1 MRKLYLFLFTLI
13 YINVNAQDTITIKHS
28 NYKTTYSKSLNY
40 PIVVE
45 WWETTKKS
53 YCPEKLIRSNDFKP
67 DPNLKGYTDI
77 GKYYITINKL
87 QKIKGLKTLDRGH
100 MCPARVNLCLGKD
113 IELECFYYSNITPQY
128 HALNG
133 GDWKILETFT
143 YDTSIKKD
151 SIHVWAGSVG
161 VSIKALKINVPK
173 QCWKVI
179 HIKKDN
185 IWLAYLFNNDTSKSN
200 GIDDNKVNV
209 EVIEKLTGLKFK

>member
-1 MRKLYLFLFTLI
+1 MKKLYLFLFTLMCI
-13 YINVNAQDTITIKHS
+13 TLNAQDTITIKHT
-28 NYKTTYSKSLNY
+28 NYKTTYSKLLNY

-45 WWETTKKS
+45 WWETSKKS
-53 YCPEKLIRSNDFKP
+53 MCVDKLTRSNDFKP
-67 DPNLKGYTDI
+67 DPNLKSYTDL

-87 QKIKGLKTLDRGH
+87 QKIKGLKTFDRGH
-100 MCPARVNLCLGKD
+100 MSPSRVNLCLGKD
-113 IELECFYYSNITPQY
+113 IEAECFYYSNIAPQY
-128 HALNG
+128 HALNS

-151 SIHVWAGSVG
+151 SVHVWAGSIG
-161 VSIKALKINVPK
+161 VSMKVLKISVPK

-185 IWLAYLFNNDTSKSN
+185 IWSAYLFNNDTSKSN
-200 GIDDNKVNV
+200 GIEDNKVNV

>member
-1 MRKLYLFLFTLI
+1 
-13 YINVNAQDTITIKHS
+13 
-28 NYKTTYSKSLNY
+28 
-40 PIVVE
+40 
-45 WWETTKKS
+45 
-53 YCPEKLIRSNDFKP
+53 
-67 DPNLKGYTDI
+67 
-77 GKYYITINKL
+77 
-87 QKIKGLKTLDRGH
+87 

-161 VSIKALKINVPK
+161 VSIKVLKISVPK